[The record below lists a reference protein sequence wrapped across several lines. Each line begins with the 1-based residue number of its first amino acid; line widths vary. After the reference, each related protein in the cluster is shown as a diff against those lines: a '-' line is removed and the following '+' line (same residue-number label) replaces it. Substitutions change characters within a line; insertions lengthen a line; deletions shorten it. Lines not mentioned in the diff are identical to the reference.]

1 LIHTFPAPKKTSAAV
16 TILAQSPAID
26 VIGVGHA
33 DGSVR
38 VVDFKMG
45 EEIFDVK
52 MEEGGIAGLSF
63 RMGKWRRFGNC
74 EVRS

>member
-1 LIHTFPAPKKTSAAV
+1 MT
-16 TILAQSPAID
+16 TIAQSPAID

-33 DGSVR
+33 DGRVR
-38 VVDFKMG
+38 VVDIKIG

-63 RMGKWRRFGNC
+63 RMGEFSFCWPF
-74 EVRS
+74 SASILTAMI

>member
-1 LIHTFPAPKKTSAAV
+1 LRCRSLIHTFPAPKKTSAAV
-16 TILAQSPAID
+16 TTLAQSPAID

-38 VVDFKMG
+38 VVDIKMG

-63 RMGKWRRFGNC
+63 RMGKSGH
-74 EVRS
+74 SL